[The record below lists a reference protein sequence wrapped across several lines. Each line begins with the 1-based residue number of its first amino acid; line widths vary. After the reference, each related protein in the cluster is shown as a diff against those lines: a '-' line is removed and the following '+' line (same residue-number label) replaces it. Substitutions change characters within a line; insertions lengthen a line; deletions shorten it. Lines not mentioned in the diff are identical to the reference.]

1 MEDTVK
7 IISDGVVICEDTIN
21 AAVRSGAYNSKNW
34 HIFSEMI
41 VKELR
46 QQHDV
51 TFFINQFSN
60 AKFKW
65 QEWLYITEET
75 IYNQIMMVVRWQYS
89 HFWHDL
95 PTEVIAPLIR

>member
-51 TFFINQFSN
+51 TFYINRFAQTT
-60 AKFKW
+60 FKW
-65 QEWLYITEET
+65 REWLYSSEES
-75 IYNQIMMVVRWQYS
+75 IYINIMIEVRLQYS
-89 HFWHDL
+89 HNAFEL
-95 PTEVIAPLIR
+95 PGNVIAPLMR